1 MFCLQACLCKGIKWL
16 GAGLRTVVSCPVG
29 ARIKLRFSGRA
40 AKCSLPLNCPSSL
53 AAPVSLLFV
62 FSFVGYFLYF
72 IWNVIPFPGFPFRK
86 LPIPCSLS
94 LLLWG
99 CSPTHPPTPA
109 SWPWHSPPLRHE
121 AFRDQGPFLPLMS
134 NKAILCYISRWSHGS
149 WLVVYFLGAMCGGGA
164 LVGWYCSSYRAANPF
179 SSFSHFHFHLVISSL
194 L

>member
-1 MFCLQACLCKGIKWL
+1 MSSANTWYYLLHQVLLTNGFVWKQLIIFFLMTYLILCPLMFCLQACLCKGIKWL

-72 IWNVIPFPGFPFRK
+72 IWNVIPFPGFPFQK

-109 SWPWHSPPLRHE
+109 SPP
-121 AFRDQGPFLPLMS
+121 
-134 NKAILCYISRWSHGS
+134 
-149 WLVVYFLGAMCGGGA
+149 
-164 LVGWYCSSYRAANPF
+164 
-179 SSFSHFHFHLVISSL
+179 
-194 L
+194 